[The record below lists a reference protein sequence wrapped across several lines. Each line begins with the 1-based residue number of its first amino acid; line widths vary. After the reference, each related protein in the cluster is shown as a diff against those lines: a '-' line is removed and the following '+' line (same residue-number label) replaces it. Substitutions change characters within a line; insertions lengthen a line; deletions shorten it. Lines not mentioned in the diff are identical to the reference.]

1 MFKREKRVLFDAT
14 SSRGVP
20 KAEVARRVGVSRMT
34 GLPLGSKPGQ
44 LDHELDA
51 EPVR

>member
-1 MFKREKRVLFDAT
+1 MFKREKRVLL
-14 SSRGVP
+14 RRYLEQGVP
-20 KAEVARRVGVSRMT
+20 KAEVACRVGVSRMT

-44 LDHELDA
+44 LDRELDA